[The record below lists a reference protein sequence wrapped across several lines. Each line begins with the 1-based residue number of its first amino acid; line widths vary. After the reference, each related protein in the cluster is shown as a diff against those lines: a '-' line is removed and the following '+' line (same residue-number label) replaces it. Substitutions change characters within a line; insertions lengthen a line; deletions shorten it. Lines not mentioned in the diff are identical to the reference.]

1 LDESTGKGL
10 NMKRYRFALLL
21 GAAVAL
27 SACTNMGLFKD
38 SNEPAAPAPV
48 EPQLSPQGFSGEQIK
63 SILAGKSWRWQGPN
77 NSGTTLYAS
86 DGTSLVEVDGKGTT
100 SGKWEAR
107 NGQLCESFSPAPFLP
122 QGMDTV
128 CQPFSGSGN
137 TYQVG
142 PATFTLA

>member
-1 LDESTGKGL
+1 MKTFQVIALAGL
-10 NMKRYRFALLL
+10 MSALA
-21 GAAVAL
+21 G
-27 SACTNMGLFKD
+27 CTSMGLFRDNK
-38 SNEPAAPAPV
+38 EPEVSAPL
-48 EPQLSPQGFSGEQIK
+48 EPQVSPTAMTSDQIRGV
-63 SILAGKSWRWQGPN
+63 LAGKSWRWQGPN

-128 CQPFSGSGN
+128 CQPFTGSGN
-137 TYQVG
+137 SYQVG

>member
-1 LDESTGKGL
+1 M
-10 NMKRYRFALLL
+10 MKKFANSMAVAI
-21 GAAVAL
+21 AAVGL
-27 SACTNMGLFKD
+27 SACASMGLFKD
-38 SNEPAAPAPV
+38 SKEPEASVPV
-48 EPQLSPQGFSGEQIK
+48 ETPPSSTSLSSEDIR
-63 SILAGKSWRWQGPN
+63 SILAGKSWKWQGPN

-100 SGKWEAR
+100 SGKWETR

-122 QGMDTV
+122 QGMNTV
-128 CQPFSGSGN
+128 CQPFSGSNN